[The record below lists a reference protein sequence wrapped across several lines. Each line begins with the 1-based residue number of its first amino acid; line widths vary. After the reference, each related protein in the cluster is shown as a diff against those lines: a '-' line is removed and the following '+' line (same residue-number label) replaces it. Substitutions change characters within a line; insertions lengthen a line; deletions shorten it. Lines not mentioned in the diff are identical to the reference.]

1 MERIK
6 KLHPVAFLFDLDGT
20 LIDSEML
27 WSRAIVS
34 WLAAKG
40 VQADLNHAAAL
51 VFGHS
56 WIDIHASLRECFPSI
71 PARSV
76 YEDGLELRDHYNR
89 VASDLTS
96 IVIPSAVEFYK
107 EAAKIAPCAI
117 VSGSPHGDVETAVKI
132 CGIEAET
139 AFVLGMED
147 YARGKPAP
155 DGYLAAAKRLGADPS
170 RCIVVEDSSA
180 GVKSGIAAGM
190 VVIGIDRNR
199 VVRQNLSGCTIT
211 VSDLSEFTRK

>member
-1 MERIK
+1 MDRII
-6 KLHPVAFLFDLDGT
+6 KLKPAAFLFDLDGT

-34 WLAAKG
+34 WLAEKG
-40 VQADLNHAAAL
+40 VQAELNEVASL

-56 WIDIHASLRECFPSI
+56 WIDIRASLQERFPSL
-71 PARSV
+71 PVRSI
-76 YEDGLELRDHYNR
+76 YEDGRELREHYNR
-89 VASDLTS
+89 VASDLSS
-96 IVIPSAVEFYK
+96 IVIPSAVEFYRA
-107 EAAKIAPCAI
+107 AAKIAPCAI
-117 VSGSPHGDVETAVKI
+117 VSGSPHSDIETAVKI

-147 YARGKPAP
+147 YACGKPEP
-155 DGYLAAAKRLGADPS
+155 DGYLAAARRFGADPA

-190 VVIGIDRNR
+190 TVIGIDRNR
-199 VVRQNLSGCTIT
+199 TVRQDFSGCAIT
-211 VSDLSEFTRK
+211 VSDLSEFKRR